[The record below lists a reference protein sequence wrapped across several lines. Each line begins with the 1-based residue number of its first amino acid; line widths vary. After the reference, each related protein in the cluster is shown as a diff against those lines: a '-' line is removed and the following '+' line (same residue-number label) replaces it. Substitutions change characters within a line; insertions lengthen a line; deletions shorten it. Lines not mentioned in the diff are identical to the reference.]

1 MSTKNQ
7 ITGGGF
13 QDALGNVLAGG
24 YLMFELSQDAQV
36 NGTTQIAA
44 GYTVRINLDSSG
56 NVATSSTQSIWPN
69 DVLSPNGTFYLVSAY
84 SAIGQLVWGPNAQQ
98 VLSSPSPFNIGV
110 WVPSSVNL
118 GLGGGGGTSI
128 TLQTNGTP
136 NGSQTKLNLVSG
148 TNIQLTDNG
157 TGSVTIRTT
166 PTTSVTNSVVSFSNT
181 TGTFHDSGINAN
193 DVVLRSTNNQ
203 FGNTVQ
209 TFGLSGS
216 GEVQISNN
224 GITGIAPGL
233 ADVFTIGTAT
243 GAATFLGGI
252 SATDMNMSDTFNH
265 SGTSPANILFW
276 SLPPSGADAIHFGR
290 PYGAGGSSPD
300 STGFYLNGPALFLV
314 KDNAATTIVTSTGIT
329 SAGHDVLIAQS
340 APTATATASNLSTP
354 VVIGGTTYYVR
365 LSSTP

>member
-1 MSTKNQ
+1 MATKNQ

-24 YLMFELSQDAQV
+24 YLVFELSQDAQV

-56 NVATSSTQSIWPN
+56 NVATSPAQSIWPN

-98 VLSSPSPFNIGV
+98 VLSSPSPYNIGV

-118 GLGGGGGTSI
+118 GLGGGGGASI
-128 TLQTNGTP
+128 LLQTNGAA
-136 NGSQTKLNLVSG
+136 NGSQIKLNLVSG
-148 TNIQLTDNG
+148 ANIQLTDNG

-166 PTTSVTNSVVSFSNT
+166 PATSVANNVPSFSNT
-181 TGTFHDSGINAN
+181 TGTLQDSGIDIL

-203 FGNTVQ
+203 FGNTIQ

-233 ADVFTIGTAT
+233 ATTFTISTT
-243 GAATFLGGI
+243 SGAATFIGGI
-252 SATDMNMSDTFNH
+252 SATDMNMSNTFNH
-265 SGTSPANILFW
+265 SPGSPANILYW
-276 SLPPSGADAIHFGR
+276 ALPPSGANVVSFGR
-290 PYGAGGSSPD
+290 PYQGGGADP
-300 STGFYLNGPALFLV
+300 
-314 KDNAATTIVTSTGIT
+314 TSTGLFNNSGGMLLVDDNAPLTSFSSVGIT
-329 SAGHDVLIAQS
+329 WNAKDVLIAQA
-340 APTATATASNLSTP
+340 APTSSATASNLSTP